1 MSLFLTIMALL
12 VLHASA
18 FKAISPSFIRSSR
31 SPSLLMAF
39 DWKVTKKSSE
49 EKMVKSVES
58 LQSQLNTLR
67 TSGANPNVLDRIIVD
82 CFDSTAP
89 LNQVARVSAADSQQL
104 LVEPFDKALIKE
116 IEKAI
121 MCSNLNLNPNSD
133 GDVIRINLPP
143 LTEDRRKDMVK
154 QAGNICES
162 SKVSIRNIR
171 RDCVD
176 KIKQAEKVKDIGKD
190 ESKGYQDDLQKS
202 TDNFI
207 KKMESILKVKEGDL
221 LKI

>member
-1 MSLFLTIMALL
+1 
-12 VLHASA
+12 LHHCVPSSTSSSSWS
-18 FKAISPSFIRSSR
+18 SPRKHVVVCSNHHGAAGIAHDRIQVHIPVVYSKF
-31 SPSLLMAF
+31 F
-39 DWKVTKKSSE
+39 DWKGTKRSSE
-49 EKMVKSVES
+49 EKIAKSVES

-67 TSGANPNVLDRIIVD
+67 TSGANPNILDRIIVD
-82 CFDSTAP
+82 CFDSTSP
-89 LNQVARVSAADSQQL
+89 LNQVARVSAAGSQLL

-154 QAGNICES
+154 QAGTVCES
-162 SKVSIRNIR
+162 SKVAIRNIR

-190 ESKGYQDDLQKS
+190 ESKGYQVL
-202 TDNFI
+202 TF
-207 KKMESILKVKEGDL
+207 
-221 LKI
+221 

>member
-1 MSLFLTIMALL
+1 
-12 VLHASA
+12 
-18 FKAISPSFIRSSR
+18 
-31 SPSLLMAF
+31 MAF

-89 LNQVARVSAADSQQL
+89 LNQVARVSAAGSQQL

-154 QAGNICES
+154 QAGTICES

-190 ESKGYQDDLQKS
+190 ESKGYQVCTLFPVNEFHM
-202 TDNFI
+202 TNA
-207 KKMESILKVKEGDL
+207 MPTCL
-221 LKI
+221 LLSRMICRRVLITLSRKWSLF

>member
-1 MSLFLTIMALL
+1 
-12 VLHASA
+12 
-18 FKAISPSFIRSSR
+18 
-31 SPSLLMAF
+31 MAF
-39 DWKVTKKSSE
+39 DWKGTKRSSE
-49 EKMVKSVES
+49 EKMAKSVES

-67 TSGANPNVLDRIIVD
+67 TSGANPNILDRIIVD
-82 CFDSTAP
+82 CFDSTSP
-89 LNQVARVSAADSQQL
+89 LNQVARVSAAGSQQL

-154 QAGNICES
+154 QAGTVCES
-162 SKVSIRNIR
+162 SKVAIRNIR
-171 RDCVD
+171 RDYID

-190 ESKGYQDDLQKS
+190 ESKGYQVRTFLPVLS
-202 TDNFI
+202 FNCSVTNT
-207 KKMESILKVKEGDL
+207 
-221 LKI
+221 